1 VRSSAADWEPDAA
14 RSGGRWG
21 GCIAAVVVIVVVGG
35 LLTLA
40 GFWIYHKVTGLP
52 LFSAT
57 GCTANAPGNS
67 SGAVSLDL
75 DQAQNASTIA
85 AVGLKNGVPEYGVE
99 IAEATAIQESKLVN
113 IDYGDRDSLG
123 LFQQRPSEGWGTATQ
138 IMDPVYSS
146 TAFYNALTKISGW
159 QQMSVTEAAQAVQNS
174 GDPNAYAQHV
184 SEASVLASVFSGTAG
199 AGVTCT
205 LDNPSFPVQTKS
217 PSALLTTRGQTLL
230 DTMRYQFGDANVGSV
245 TGISANGLSF
255 GVSVPSSVTGTQATQ
270 LAWAYANWS
279 AAQAEYLGVAQVGC
293 GGSSWTDTSGT
304 HGWSTASSGST
315 TTTAAG
321 SDPVAISMVAGG

>member
-1 VRSSAADWEPDAA
+1 MEQDAA
-14 RSGGRWG
+14 PSGGRWG
-21 GCIAAVVVIVVVGG
+21 GCIVAAVVVVVVGG

-57 GCTANAPGNS
+57 GCTVNASGSS
-67 SGAVSLDL
+67 SGTVSLDL

-85 AVGLKNGVPEYGVE
+85 AVGIKNGVPGYGIEV
-99 IAEATAIQESKLVN
+99 AEATAIQESKLVN
-113 IDYGDRDSLG
+113 ISYGDRDSLG

-146 TAFYNALTKISGW
+146 TAFYSALLKISGW
-159 QQMSVTEAAQAVQNS
+159 QQMSVTDAAQAVQNS
-174 GDPNAYAQHV
+174 GDPNAYAAHV
-184 SEASVLASVFSGTAG
+184 TEASVLASVFSGATG

-205 LDNPSFPVQTKS
+205 LDNPSFPTQTKS
-217 PSALLTTRGQTLL
+217 PSALLTARGQTLL
-230 DTMRYQFGDANVGSV
+230 DTMRYQFGDSNVGTV
-245 TGISANGLSF
+245 TGIAANGLSF
-255 GVSVPSSVTGTQATQ
+255 NVSVPGSVTGTQATQ

-279 AAQAEYLGVAQVGC
+279 AAQAEYLGVAQVDC

-304 HGWSTASSGST
+304 HGWSSSSSSTAA
-315 TTTAAG
+315 AAG
-321 SDPVAISMVAGG
+321 SDPVAISMVTGG